1 MKLLR
6 LFVVSAALLL
16 LGACAGMPMPG
27 SGGMPDFSQ
36 MAQAA
41 KSFQS
46 ATRDVA
52 EPEEIEIGQGVAQ
65 NLLGAWPLVKDDRL
79 QRYVN
84 QVGRWLAL
92 QTERPDLPWTFGVVQ
107 LDTVNAFA
115 APGGA
120 IFITNGMLRGAINNE
135 AELAGVLAH
144 EIAHVL
150 QKHHLNAMKAGAF
163 GDIGKMGV
171 QALLDNKLGKA
182 GVGGQ
187 VAKSVGVGEMGA
199 ELIKQG
205 LFVKP
210 LDRSL
215 EYESDRMG
223 VIIAARAGYDP
234 YGLVAVLQILQ
245 AAKPESDAMSFLLKT
260 HPSPND
266 RLAQLEKVLATLD
279 GYQGDQ
285 GRERFAA
292 ALGLKV
298 ERSAVPA
305 TKAPAKAPAK
315 PAAKPPG

>member
-1 MKLLR
+1 MKLLK
-6 LFVVSAALLL
+6 LSVVLAALLL
-16 LGACAGMPMPG
+16 LGACAGMPVPG
-27 SGGMPDFSQ
+27 GGGMPDFSQ
-36 MAQAA
+36 IAQAA
-41 KSFQS
+41 KSFKS
-46 ATRDVA
+46 ATRDIE

-65 NLLGAWPLVKDDRL
+65 KLLGTWPLVKNDRL

-107 LDTVNAFA
+107 LDNINAFA

-120 IFITNGMLRGAINNE
+120 IFVTEGMLRAIHSE
-135 AELAGVLAH
+135 AEMAGILAH

-171 QALLDNKLGKA
+171 QALLDNRLGKA

-187 VAKSVGVGEMGA
+187 MAKSTGVGEMGA

-205 LFVKP
+205 LFIKP

-223 VIIAARAGYDP
+223 VVIAARAGYDP

-245 AAKPESDAMSFLLKT
+245 ATKPGSDQMSFLLKT
-260 HPSPND
+260 HPSPGD

-279 GYQGDQ
+279 GYHGDQ

-292 ALGLKV
+292 VLGVKV
-298 ERSAVPA
+298 EKPV
-305 TKAPAKAPAK
+305 APELKAPAK
-315 PAAKPPG
+315 PKAKPPGN